1 MAFGAIHRSVRTKQR
16 EAVLVILHLL
26 RGNIPALN
34 RVTLCAV
41 RSKLA
46 AMNVSVAIRTI
57 LAHVGENWLDVAKS
71 AGHLFVHAAEGVFRF
86 VVIEFRN
93 GADGPP
99 TGGSM
104 TVLARNGERAMRV
117 ARRLILPSGRCACS
131 GGSIGCG
138 HTSQGG
144 ER

>member
-1 MAFGAIHRSVRTKQR
+1 
-16 EAVLVILHLL
+16 
-26 RGNIPALN
+26 
-34 RVTLCAV
+34 
-41 RSKLA
+41 
-46 AMNVSVAIRTI
+46 VAIRTI
-57 LAHVGENWLDVAKS
+57 LAHVGENWLYVAEG

-99 TGGSM
+99 TRGRV
-104 TVLARNGERAMRV
+104 TVLAGNGERAVRV
-117 ARRLILPSGRCACS
+117 ARSLILASRGCA
-131 GGSIGCG
+131 GSRGSLRYG